1 MRLRRALVLAAAVAV
16 LGIAGPARAEGPAVP
31 VEDSPPPP
39 PPAGQNGRVVV
50 WPTLTPAGDDASK
63 EPLHR
68 PRPNE
73 LDVYSRAQEL
83 DATLRDAMQD
93 FSLDL
98 DVADPGPAPDKM
110 RDIDLVER
118 AARSGKRGATDEGG
132 EWVIS
137 ARIQP
142 DGTDTFILRI
152 VAVPPKSKSLRVRVE
167 RVRSP
172 DIAVRGLVMVRDLL
186 SVAPPPSPED
196 RPENSQS
203 VGFGVMSQLKSPGRA
218 VLALNGASFGAY
230 ASYSI
235 SRAGGSEDPRLLYPL
250 LAIGTGTGL
259 GAALL
264 AAEEFD
270 ITTGDAWYLAG
281 GAWWG
286 TSSLFLLANA
296 EHVTP
301 VDDRFA
307 WGVGGGVGG
316 LGLATIGLTRKRMD
330 EGGATLTHS
339 GGALGL
345 LLGSL
350 VDLGYRGDLNAAPN
364 FGAGLGSAIG
374 VVSMGTTALF
384 VDVPTQRTLLIDLGA
399 GLGALAGAAAG
410 SPFIVND
417 VASGDLVSAEKTR
430 AFLGVTA
437 AGTIAGGAIGYA
449 LTRERSKPKTA
460 PPAASPPSK
469 ASSVQLSPM
478 SGVIGQS
485 ATREGPV
492 PAYGIGV
499 MGTF

>member
-1 MRLRRALVLAAAVAV
+1 MAAV
-16 LGIAGPARAEGPAVP
+16 IAISTIAAPARAESPTVPADDALP
-31 VEDSPPPP
+31 TTPPPP
-39 PPAGQNGRVVV
+39 PPPPPGALTGRVVV
-50 WPTLTPAGDDASK
+50 WPTLTPAGDEASK
-63 EPLHR
+63 EPLHK
-68 PRPNE
+68 PKATE
-73 LDVYSRAQEL
+73 LDVYARAQEL

-93 FSLDL
+93 FGLDL
-98 DVADPGPAPDKM
+98 DVADLGPAADKM
-110 RDIDLVER
+110 RDIDLLER
-118 AARSGKRGATDEGG
+118 AARSGKRGAAEEG

-142 DGTDTFILRI
+142 DGTDTFMLRI

-203 VGFGVMSQLKSPGRA
+203 IGYGVMSKLKSPGRA
-218 VLALNGASFGAY
+218 VLALNGALFGAY
-230 ASYSI
+230 VSYSI

-264 AAEEFD
+264 GAEEFD
-270 ITTGDAWYLAG
+270 VTTGDAWYLAG

-286 TSSLFLLANA
+286 TSSFFLLANSQ
-296 EHVTP
+296 HIQP
-301 VDDRFA
+301 VDDRYA

-316 LGLATIGLTRKRMD
+316 LGLGIIGLTRKRMD

-350 VDLGYRGDLNAAPN
+350 ADLAYRGDLSAAPN
-364 FGAGLGSAIG
+364 FGAGLGSAVG
-374 VVSMGTTALF
+374 LVSMGTTALF
-384 VDVPTQRTLLIDLGA
+384 VDVTTQRTLLIDLGA
-399 GLGALAGAAAG
+399 GLGALAGSAAG

-417 VASGDLVSAEKTR
+417 VASGDLVSTQKTR
-430 AFLGVTA
+430 AFLGLTA

-449 LTRERSKPKTA
+449 LTREKSKAKPEPGAPAPA
-460 PPAASPPSK
+460 PPKPAAF
-469 ASSVQLSPM
+469 QLLPM
-478 SGVIGQS
+478 TGVIGQS

>member
-1 MRLRRALVLAAAVAV
+1 MGAAIGLIAAPAFAESPTVVAEE
-16 LGIAGPARAEGPAVP
+16 A
-31 VEDSPPPP
+31 PPPP
-39 PPAGQNGRVVV
+39 PPAGPAARVVV
-50 WPTLTPAGDDASK
+50 WPTLTPAGDEASK
-63 EPLHR
+63 EPLHK
-68 PRPNE
+68 PRAAE
-73 LDVYSRAQEL
+73 LDVFARAQEL

-98 DVADPGPAPDKM
+98 DVADPGPAPDRM
-110 RDIDLVER
+110 RDLDLVER
-118 AARSGKRGATDEGG
+118 AARSGKKSSTDEG

-152 VAVPPKSKSLRVRVE
+152 VAVPPKGKSLRVRVE
-167 RVRSP
+167 RVRAQ

-196 RPENSQS
+196 KADTSQS
-203 VGFGVMSQLKSPGRA
+203 NGYGMMSQLKSPGRA
-218 VLALNGASFGAY
+218 VLALNGALFGAY
-230 ASYSI
+230 VSYSI

-286 TSSLFLLANA
+286 AGSFLLLANG
-296 EHVTP
+296 EHVQP
-301 VDDRFA
+301 IDDRFA
-307 WGVGGGVGG
+307 WGVGGGLGG
-316 LGLATIGLTRKRMD
+316 LGLATFGLTRKRMD
-330 EGGATLTHS
+330 EGGATLAHS

-350 VDLGYRGDLNAAPN
+350 ADLGYRGDLKATPYV
-364 FGAGLGSAIG
+364 GAGLGSAAG
-374 VVSMGTTALF
+374 VLAMGTTALF
-384 VDVPTQRTLLIDLGA
+384 VDVTTQRTLLIDLGA

-417 VASGDLVSAEKTR
+417 VASGDLVSAQQTR
-430 AFLGVTA
+430 AFIGLTA
-437 AGTIAGGAIGYA
+437 AGTIAGGTIGYV
-449 LTRERSKPKTA
+449 LTRDKKKA
-460 PPAASPPSK
+460 PATPGPADKRPTPAAF
-469 ASSVQLSPM
+469 QLSPM
-478 SGVIGQS
+478 TGVIGTS
-485 ATREGPV
+485 VTREGAV
-492 PAYGIGV
+492 PAYGLGV
-499 MGTF
+499 VGTF